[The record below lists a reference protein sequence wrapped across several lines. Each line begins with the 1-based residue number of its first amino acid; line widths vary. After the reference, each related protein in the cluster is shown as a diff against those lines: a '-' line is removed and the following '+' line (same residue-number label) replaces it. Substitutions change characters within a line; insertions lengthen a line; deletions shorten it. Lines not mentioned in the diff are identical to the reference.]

1 MCKAKL
7 IVHRVVIFIHPLVV
21 LIHHGVVL
29 VHRVVILALPGNTDE
44 ASRVS
49 LHEQLVADVVHS

>member
-7 IVHRVVIFIHPLVV
+7 IIHRVVIFIHPLVV
-21 LIHHGVVL
+21 LIHRGVVL

-44 ASRVS
+44 AFIVS
-49 LHEQLVADVVHS
+49 LHEQLVAYVVHR